1 LRNWLE
7 DLIIFEMLAYYH
19 AAFLFEL
26 STTCLLLFELI
37 FELIINWIIDL
48 IKFFNN
54 VSIEI
59 EIDSWNGMRAVNDLN
74 LAYIEY
80 MNVQK

>member
-1 LRNWLE
+1 
-7 DLIIFEMLAYYH
+7 MLAYQH

-26 STTCLLLFELI
+26 STTCLLVLELI